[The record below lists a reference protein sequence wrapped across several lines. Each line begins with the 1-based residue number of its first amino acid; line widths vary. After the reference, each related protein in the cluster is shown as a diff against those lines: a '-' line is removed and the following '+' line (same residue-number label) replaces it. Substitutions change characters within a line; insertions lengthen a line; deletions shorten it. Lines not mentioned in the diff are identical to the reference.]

1 MSFSGKHQ
9 YGEIQGKR
17 VTFVEKNIDAARVE
31 FLKNLLIINGFEVLT
46 EPEKKKNEDDPDMFT
61 IGVTDLVFNPVIW
74 VYDRKLKTADGRK
87 VTPDYWFQK
96 TGETKPQYWES
107 MWEDKEK

>member
-9 YGEIQGKR
+9 YGEIQGSR
-17 VTFVEKNIDAARVE
+17 VTFVEKNINAGRAE
-31 FLKNLLIINGFEVLT
+31 FLKNLLETNGFVVLT
-46 EPEKKKNEDDPDMFT
+46 ELEKKKSEDDPDLYT
-61 IGVTDLVFNPVIW
+61 VAVTDLVFNPVIW

-96 TGETKPQYWES
+96 TEETRPQYWES
-107 MWEDKEK
+107 MWIKGD